1 MAMEVKGDMEMQ
13 SEAEKSS
20 RRTQLFLRIA
30 TIWHVVLAVLALAG
44 ILVLWLGN
52 FELSTIVRLIGS
64 LAFLLTAAIS
74 LFAAWGIQ
82 RREHRGRVAS
92 LALNYLWFIG
102 CLAAAF
108 HYLGIFIG
116 IDSLAEN
123 LARGLPF
130 LGIVVAGYILRGFAD
145 RVGDDYRRARRV
157 RRAGNIVM
165 LAGFLIFLLAV
176 GLIAGTLTVL
186 SRIADIGRIGLVI
199 GSILFGIMTFLM
211 WRAPTAKAMGERVSD
226 NEMLNGYLFLSP
238 NLIGFLLFFA
248 GPLIFSLYVSFTDS
262 DAFGQPNWIGLANYA
277 EIFNLDF
284 AQLESAD
291 QLANQVLDV
300 TVYDELMR
308 FSIFGRH
315 LLVGAQDKLF
325 WISLRNTVFFVL
337 LAVPFSVVPALF
349 LASVLNSRLRGMK
362 FFRTVYFLPSVAA
375 VVGVALIWRWLYN
388 SAVGWINYAITGGVN
403 AFNSIAGSEALV
415 DPQIGWLSDTNVAL
429 LAVVIIASWQWLGF
443 NTILYLAGLQGIPG
457 VLYEA
462 AQVDGAGIWAR
473 FRRLTV
479 PLLAPTTFFV
489 LTTTTIQAMQI
500 FDQVFVLTIPPGG
513 PGTSTMTIVLY
524 LYNQGFRNF
533 RQGYAA
539 AIAWVLFLLI
549 FAATIFQFQRQRTA
563 GAVEA

>member
-1 MAMEVKGDMEMQ
+1 MEATG
-13 SEAEKSS
+13 EADLMTEGEETS
-20 RRTQLFLRIA
+20 RRTQLILKIV
-30 TIWHVVLAVLALAG
+30 TIWHVLLAVLALAG
-44 ILVLWLGN
+44 ILFLWLGN
-52 FELSTIVRLIGS
+52 VELSTVVRLIGS
-64 LAFLLTAAIS
+64 FVFLLTGAIS
-74 LFAAWGIQ
+74 LFAARGIR

-102 CLAAAF
+102 CLAGSF

-130 LGIVVAGYILRGFAD
+130 LGIVVAGYILRGFAGK
-145 RVGDDYRRARRV
+145 VGDDYKRAMRI

-165 LAGFLIFLLAV
+165 LVGFLVFMLAV
-176 GLIAGTLTVL
+176 GLIAGILVVL
-186 SRIADIGRIGLVI
+186 GRLADIGRIGLVV
-199 GSILFGIMTFLM
+199 GSILFGTMTVLM
-211 WRAPTAKAMGERVSD
+211 WRAPVAKAMGEKVSD
-226 NEMLNGYLFLSP
+226 NEMLSGYLFLSP

-248 GPLIFSLYVSFTDS
+248 GPLLFSLYVSFTDS

-291 QLANQVLDV
+291 QNINQVLDIS
-300 TVYDELMR
+300 VYNELAR
-308 FSIFGRH
+308 FSILGRH
-315 LLVGAQDKLF
+315 YLVGAQDKLF
-325 WISLRNTVFFVL
+325 WLSLKNTVIFVL
-337 LAVPFSVVPALF
+337 LAVPFSVLPALV
-349 LASVLNSRLRGMK
+349 LASILNSQLRGIK
-362 FFRTVYFLPSVAA
+362 FFRMVYFLPSVAA

-388 SAVGWINYAITGGVN
+388 SAVGWINYAITSGVN
-403 AFNSIAGSEALV
+403 AFNSLAGSEVLV
-415 DPQIGWLSDTNVAL
+415 DPQIGWLSDTSVAL

-462 AQVDGAGIWAR
+462 AQVDGAGIWTR

-489 LTTTTIQAMQI
+489 LTTTTIQAMQL
-500 FDQVFVLTIPPGG
+500 FDQVFVLTTPPGG

-539 AIAWVLFLLI
+539 AIAWVLFFLI

>member
-1 MAMEVKGDMEMQ
+1 MEPTDDVEKRG
-13 SEAEKSS
+13 EAENGSQ
-20 RRTQLFLRIA
+20 RTQLFLRIA
-30 TIWHVVLAVLALAG
+30 IIWHIALAVLAATG
-44 ILVLWLGN
+44 TLVLWLGN
-52 FELSTIVRLIGS
+52 FEFSTAVRLIGTV
-64 LAFLLTAAIS
+64 FCLLTVLIS
-74 LFAAWGIQ
+74 LYAARGIQ
-82 RREHRGRVAS
+82 RRQHRGRVAS
-92 LALNYLWFIG
+92 LVLNYLLFIG
-102 CLAAAF
+102 CLAATF
-108 HYLGIFIG
+108 HFLGIFTG
-116 IDSLAEN
+116 IDSVAGN

-130 LGIVVAGYILRGFAD
+130 LGIVLAGYILRGFAN
-145 RVGDDYRRARRV
+145 RVGGDYVRARRI

-165 LAGFLIFLLAV
+165 LAGLLIFLLAI
-176 GLIAGTLTVL
+176 GLISGVISVL
-186 SRIADIGRIGLVI
+186 GRISDIGRVGLVI
-199 GSILFGIMTFLM
+199 SSILFGIMTIFM
-211 WRAPTAKAMGERVSD
+211 WREPTAVAMGETESD

-248 GPLIFSLYVSFTDS
+248 GPLLFSLYVSFTDS

-277 EIFNLDF
+277 EIFNIDF
-284 AQLESAD
+284 ARMQTAN
-291 QLANQVLDV
+291 QLANEVLDV
-300 TVYDELMR
+300 SVYDELAR
-308 FSIFGRH
+308 FSIFGQH
-315 LLVGAQDKLF
+315 YLVGTQDKLF
-325 WISLRNTVFFVL
+325 WVSLRNTIVFVL
-337 LAVPFSVVPALF
+337 LAVPFSVIPALF
-349 LASVLNSRLRGMK
+349 LATILNSKLRGMQ
-362 FFRTVYFLPSVAA
+362 FFRSIYFLPSVAA

-388 SAVGWINYAITGGVN
+388 SAVGWINYAITTAVN
-403 AFNSIAGSEALV
+403 AFNGIAGGEVLI

-429 LAVVIIASWQWLGF
+429 FAVVIIASWQWLGF

-462 AQVDGAGIWAR
+462 ARVDGAGIWTQ

-479 PLLAPTTFFV
+479 PLLAPTSFFV

>member
-1 MAMEVKGDMEMQ
+1 MGVTGDMGMQ

-44 ILVLWLGN
+44 VLALWLGN
-52 FELSTIVRLIGS
+52 FELSTVVRLIGS
-64 LAFLLTAAIS
+64 LALPVTAAIS
-74 LFAAWGIQ
+74 LFAARGIQ
-82 RREHRGRVAS
+82 RRQHRGRVAS

-102 CLAAAF
+102 CLAATF

-145 RVGDDYRRARRV
+145 RVGDDYSRARRI
-157 RRAGNIVM
+157 RQAGNIVM
-165 LAGFLIFLLAV
+165 AAGFLIFFLAV
-176 GLIAGTLTVL
+176 GFIPGLIALLG
-186 SRIADIGRIGLVI
+186 RIAEIGRIGLVI
-199 GSILFGIMTFLM
+199 SSILFGIMTFLM
-211 WRAPTAKAMGERVSD
+211 WRAPTAKAMGEREKD

-238 NLIGFLLFFA
+238 NLIGFMLFFA
-248 GPLIFSLYVSFTDS
+248 GPLLFSLYVSFTDS

-284 AQLESAD
+284 ARLESAD

-300 TVYDELMR
+300 TVHAELMR

-315 LLVGAQDKLF
+315 FLLGAQDKLF

-337 LAVPFSVVPALF
+337 LAVPFSVIPALF
-349 LASVLNSRLRGMK
+349 LASVLNSKLRGMK
-362 FFRTVYFLPSVAA
+362 FFRTIYFLPSVAA

-388 SAVGWINYAITGGVN
+388 SAVGWINYAITSGVN
-403 AFNSIAGSEALV
+403 FINGIAGSELLM
-415 DPQIGWLSDTNVAL
+415 DPQIGWLSDTKVAL

-462 AQVDGAGIWAR
+462 AQVDGAGIWTR

-489 LTTTTIQAMQI
+489 LTTTTIQAMQL
-500 FDQVFVLTIPPGG
+500 FDQVFVLTTPPGG
-513 PGTSTMTIVLY
+513 PGTSTLTIVLY

-563 GAVEA
+563 GAVES

>member
-1 MAMEVKGDMEMQ
+1 MEATGEVELITEGE
-13 SEAEKSS
+13 ETS
-20 RRTQLFLRIA
+20 RRTQLILRIV
-30 TIWHVVLAVLALAG
+30 TIWHVLLAVLALAG
-44 ILVLWLGN
+44 ILFLWLGN
-52 FELSTIVRLIGS
+52 VELSTVVRVIGS
-64 LAFLLTAAIS
+64 FAFLITAAIS
-74 LFAAWGIQ
+74 LFAARGIK

-102 CLAAAF
+102 CLVASL
-108 HYLGIFIG
+108 HYFGIFIG

-130 LGIVVAGYILRGFAD
+130 LGIVVAGYILRGFAS
-145 RVGDDYRRARRV
+145 RVGDDYKRAGRI

-165 LAGFLIFLLAV
+165 LAGFLIFMLVV
-176 GLIAGTLTVL
+176 GLIAGIVTVFG
-186 SRIADIGRIGLVI
+186 RMADIGRIGLVV
-199 GSILFGIMTFLM
+199 GSILFGTMTVLM
-211 WRAPTAKAMGERVSD
+211 WRAPVAKAMGEKISD

-238 NLIGFLLFFA
+238 NLLGFLLFFA
-248 GPLIFSLYVSFTDS
+248 GPLLFSLYISFTDS

-291 QLANQVLDV
+291 QNINQVLDV
-300 TVYDELMR
+300 GVYNELVR
-308 FSIFGRH
+308 FSILGRYF
-315 LLVGAQDKLF
+315 LVGAQDKLF
-325 WISLRNTVFFVL
+325 WISLKNTAIFVL
-337 LAVPFSVVPALF
+337 LAVPFSVVPALV
-349 LASVLNSRLRGMK
+349 LASILNSQLRGMK
-362 FFRTVYFLPSVAA
+362 VFRTVYFMPSVAA

-388 SAVGWINYAITGGVN
+388 SAVGWINYAITNAVN
-403 AFNSIAGSEALV
+403 AFNGLAGSEVLT
-415 DPQIGWLSDTNVAL
+415 DPQIGWLTDTNVAL

-462 AQVDGAGIWAR
+462 AQVDGAGIWTR

-489 LTTTTIQAMQI
+489 LTTTTIQAMQL
-500 FDQVFVLTIPPGG
+500 FDQVFVLINPPGSGG
-513 PGTSTMTIVLY
+513 PGTSTLTMVLY

-539 AIAWVLFLLI
+539 AIAWVLFFLI

>member
-1 MAMEVKGDMEMQ
+1 
-13 SEAEKSS
+13 
-20 RRTQLFLRIA
+20 
-30 TIWHVVLAVLALAG
+30 
-44 ILVLWLGN
+44 
-52 FELSTIVRLIGS
+52 
-64 LAFLLTAAIS
+64 
-74 LFAAWGIQ
+74 
-82 RREHRGRVAS
+82 
-92 LALNYLWFIG
+92 
-102 CLAAAF
+102 
-108 HYLGIFIG
+108 
-116 IDSLAEN
+116 
-123 LARGLPF
+123 
-130 LGIVVAGYILRGFAD
+130 
-145 RVGDDYRRARRV
+145 
-157 RRAGNIVM
+157 
-165 LAGFLIFLLAV
+165 
-176 GLIAGTLTVL
+176 
-186 SRIADIGRIGLVI
+186 
-199 GSILFGIMTFLM
+199 
-211 WRAPTAKAMGERVSD
+211 
-226 NEMLNGYLFLSP
+226 
-238 NLIGFLLFFA
+238 
-248 GPLIFSLYVSFTDS
+248 
-262 DAFGQPNWIGLANYA
+262 
-277 EIFNLDF
+277 
-284 AQLESAD
+284 
-291 QLANQVLDV
+291 
-300 TVYDELMR
+300 
-308 FSIFGRH
+308 
-315 LLVGAQDKLF
+315 
-325 WISLRNTVFFVL
+325 
-337 LAVPFSVVPALF
+337 
-349 LASVLNSRLRGMK
+349 MK

>member
-1 MAMEVKGDMEMQ
+1 
-13 SEAEKSS
+13 
-20 RRTQLFLRIA
+20 
-30 TIWHVVLAVLALAG
+30 LALLALAG
-44 ILVLWLGN
+44 TLVLWLAN
-52 FELSTIVRLIGS
+52 TEFSTIVRFIGS
-64 LAFLLTAAIS
+64 FALLLTAVIS
-74 LFAAWGIQ
+74 LFAARHIR

-102 CLAAAF
+102 CLAASF
-108 HYLGIFIG
+108 HFLGIFIG
-116 IDSLAEN
+116 IDTLAEN

-145 RVGDDYRRARRV
+145 RVGDDYRRARRI
-157 RRAGNIVM
+157 RQAGNIVM
-165 LAGFLIFLLAV
+165 LVGFLIFLLAV
-176 GLIAGTLTVL
+176 GLIPGMLAVL
-186 SRIADIGRIGLVI
+186 GRIAGIGRIGLVV
-199 GSILFGIMTFLM
+199 GSILFGTMTVLM
-211 WRAPTAKAMGERVSD
+211 WRAPVAVAMGEKVSD

-248 GPLIFSLYVSFTDS
+248 GPLLFSLYVSFTDS
-262 DAFGQPNWIGLANYA
+262 DAFGQANWVGLANYA
-277 EIFNLDF
+277 EIVNLDF

-291 QLANQVLDV
+291 QLANEVLDV
-300 TVYDELMR
+300 SVYDELAR
-308 FSIFGRH
+308 VSLLGQNF
-315 LLVGAQDKLF
+315 LVGAQDKLF
-325 WISLRNTVFFVL
+325 WISLKNTVLFVL
-337 LAVPFSVVPALF
+337 LAVPFSVVPALV
-349 LASVLNSRLRGMK
+349 LASVLNSQLRGMK
-362 FFRTVYFLPSVAA
+362 AFRTVYFLPSVAA

-388 SAVGWINYAITGGVN
+388 SSVGWINYAITSAVN
-403 AFNSIAGSEALV
+403 AVNGIAGSEVFV

-462 AQVDGAGIWAR
+462 AQVDGAGIWTR
-473 FRRLTV
+473 FRRVTV

-489 LTTTTIQAMQI
+489 LTTTTIQAMQL
-500 FDQVFVLTIPPGG
+500 FDQVFVLTNPPGG

-539 AIAWVLFLLI
+539 AIAWVLFFLI

>member
-1 MAMEVKGDMEMQ
+1 MEVTGEKEVQ

-44 ILVLWLGN
+44 ILALWLGN
-52 FELSTIVRLIGS
+52 FELSTVIRLIGS
-64 LAFLLTAAIS
+64 FAFLLTAAIS
-74 LFAAWGIQ
+74 LFAAGGIH
-82 RREHRGRVAS
+82 RRQHRGRVAS

-102 CLAAAF
+102 CLAATF

-130 LGIVVAGYILRGFAD
+130 LGIVVAGYILRGFAN
-145 RVGDDYRRARRV
+145 RVGDDYSRARRI
-157 RRAGNIVM
+157 RQAGNIVM
-165 LAGFLIFLLAV
+165 AAGFLIFLLAV
-176 GLIAGTLTVL
+176 GLIPGVITLL
-186 SRIADIGRIGLVI
+186 GRIAGIDRIGLVI
-199 GSILFGIMTFLM
+199 GSILFGTMTFLM
-211 WRAPTAKAMGERVSD
+211 WRAPAAKAMGEREKD

-248 GPLIFSLYVSFTDS
+248 GPLLFSLYVSFTDS

-300 TVYDELMR
+300 TVHAELMR

-315 LLVGAQDKLF
+315 FLLGAQDKLF

-337 LAVPFSVVPALF
+337 LAVPFSVIPALF
-349 LASVLNSRLRGMK
+349 LASVLNSKLRGMK
-362 FFRTVYFLPSVAA
+362 FFRTIYFLPSVAA

-388 SAVGWINYAITGGVN
+388 SAVGWINFGITSGVN
-403 AFNSIAGSEALV
+403 VINGIAGSEVLM
-415 DPQIGWLSDTNVAL
+415 DPQIGWLSDTKVAL

-462 AQVDGAGIWAR
+462 AQVDGAGIWTR

-489 LTTTTIQAMQI
+489 LTTTTIQAMQL
-500 FDQVFVLTIPPGG
+500 FDQVFVLTTPPGG
-513 PGTSTMTIVLY
+513 PGTSTLTIVLY

-563 GAVEA
+563 GAVES

>member
-1 MAMEVKGDMEMQ
+1 MEVTDEIVNQGEVDKVSQ
-13 SEAEKSS
+13 
-20 RRTQLFLRIA
+20 RTQLFLRIA
-30 TIWHVVLAVLALAG
+30 TIWHIILAVLAAAG
-44 ILVLWLGN
+44 ILILWLGS
-52 FELSTIVRLIGS
+52 FDLSMAVRLIGS
-64 LAFLLTAAIS
+64 LAFLLTAVIS
-74 LFAAWGIQ
+74 LYAARGIQ
-82 RREHRGRVAS
+82 RRQHRGRVAS
-92 LALNYLWFIG
+92 LALNYLWLIG
-102 CLAAAF
+102 CLAATF

-116 IDSLAEN
+116 IDSVAGT

-130 LGIVVAGYILRGFAD
+130 LGIVLAGYILRGFAS
-145 RVGDDYRRARRV
+145 RVGDDYRRARRI

-165 LAGFLIFLLAV
+165 LVGLLIFLLAI
-176 GLIAGTLTVL
+176 GLISGVIAVL
-186 SRIADIGRIGLVI
+186 GRINDIGRIGLVLA
-199 GSILFGIMTFLM
+199 SILFGVMTILM
-211 WRAPTAKAMGERVSD
+211 WRAPTAAAMGETDRD

-248 GPLIFSLYVSFTDS
+248 GPLFFSLYVSFTDS

-277 EIFNLDF
+277 EIVNLDF

-291 QLANQVLDV
+291 QLANEVLDV
-300 TVYDELMR
+300 SIYDELAR
-308 FSIFGRH
+308 FSILGQH
-315 LLVGAQDKLF
+315 YLVGAQDKLF
-325 WISLRNTVFFVL
+325 WISLRNTIVFVL
-337 LAVPFSVVPALF
+337 LAVPLSIIPALF
-349 LASVLNSRLRGMK
+349 LATILNSKLRGMQ
-362 FFRTVYFLPSVAA
+362 FFRSIYFLPSVAA

-388 SAVGWINYAITGGVN
+388 SAVGWINYAITSAVI
-403 AFNSIAGSEALV
+403 AFNGIAGSEVLA
-415 DPQIGWLSDTNVAL
+415 DPQIGWLSDTKVAL

-462 AQVDGAGIWAR
+462 AMVDGAGIWTR

-479 PLLAPTTFFV
+479 PLLAPTSFFV

-500 FDQVFVLTIPPGG
+500 FDQVFVLTTPPGG

>member
-513 PGTSTMTIVLY
+513 PGPSTMTIVLY

>member
-1 MAMEVKGDMEMQ
+1 MEVTDEILRQGEV
-13 SEAEKSS
+13 EKISQ
-20 RRTQLFLRIA
+20 RTQLFLRIA
-30 TIWHVVLAVLALAG
+30 TIWHIILAVLAITA

-52 FELSTIVRLIGS
+52 FELSTAVRLIAS
-64 LAFLLTAAIS
+64 LALLLTAVVS
-74 LFAAWGIQ
+74 LFASWAIQ
-82 RREHRGRVAS
+82 RRQHRGRVAS
-92 LALNYLWFIG
+92 LVLNYLWFIG
-102 CLAAAF
+102 CLAATF
-108 HYLGIFIG
+108 HYLGMFIG
-116 IDSLAEN
+116 IDSIAGN

-130 LGIVVAGYILRGFAD
+130 LGIVLAGYILRGFAN
-145 RVGDDYRRARRV
+145 RVGNDYRRARRI

-165 LAGFLIFLLAV
+165 LAGLLIFLLAI
-176 GLIAGTLTVL
+176 GLISGVIAVL
-186 SRIADIGRIGLVI
+186 GRISSIGRIGLVI
-199 GSILFGIMTFLM
+199 SSILFGIMTILM
-211 WRAPTAKAMGERVSD
+211 WRAPAAAAMGETEAD

-248 GPLIFSLYVSFTDS
+248 GPLLFSLYVSFTDS

-277 EIFNLDF
+277 EIINLDF
-284 AQLESAD
+284 AQMESAG
-291 QLANQVLDV
+291 QLANEVLDV
-300 TVYDELMR
+300 SVYDELTR
-308 FSIFGRH
+308 FSIFGQH
-315 LLVGAQDKLF
+315 YVLGAQDKLF
-325 WISLRNTVFFVL
+325 WISLRNTILFVL
-337 LAVPFSVVPALF
+337 LAVPLSVIPALF
-349 LASVLNSRLRGMK
+349 LATILNSKLRGMQ
-362 FFRTVYFLPSVAA
+362 FFRMVYFLPSVAA

-388 SAVGWINYAITGGVN
+388 SAVGWINYAITTGVN
-403 AFNSIAGSEALV
+403 AFNSIAGSEVLV

-462 AQVDGAGIWAR
+462 ARVDGAGIWTQ

-479 PLLAPTTFFV
+479 PLLAPTSFFV

-500 FDQVFVLTIPPGG
+500 FDQVFVLTTPPGG

-563 GAVEA
+563 GADES

>member
-1 MAMEVKGDMEMQ
+1 MEVTDEVEMQ
-13 SEAEKSS
+13 REAEKSS

-30 TIWHVVLAVLALAG
+30 TIWHLVLAVLALFALLG
-44 ILVLWLGN
+44 LWLVDSE
-52 FELSTIVRLIGS
+52 FSTVVRLIGS
-64 LAFLLTAAIS
+64 LAFLLTAGIS
-74 LFAAWGIQ
+74 LFAARGIQ
-82 RREHRGRVAS
+82 RRQHRGRVAS

-102 CLAAAF
+102 CLVGTF

-145 RVGDDYRRARRV
+145 RVGDDYRRARRI
-157 RRAGNIVM
+157 RRAGNLVM
-165 LAGFLIFLLAV
+165 LAGFLIFMLAV
-176 GLIAGTLTVL
+176 GLISGVIVVL
-186 SRIADIGRIGLVI
+186 GRIADIGRLGLVI
-199 GSILFGIMTFLM
+199 GTILFGLMTFLM
-211 WRAPTAKAMGERVSD
+211 WRAPTAKAMGEKVSD
-226 NEMLNGYLFLSP
+226 SEMLNGYLFLSP

-248 GPLIFSLYVSFTDS
+248 GPLLFSLYVSFTDS
-262 DAFGQPNWIGLANYA
+262 DAFGQPSWIGLSNYA

-291 QLANQVLDV
+291 QLANEVLDV
-300 TVYDELMR
+300 SVYDELAR
-308 FSIFGRH
+308 LSIFGQNF
-315 LLVGAQDKLF
+315 LVGAQDKLF
-325 WISLRNTVFFVL
+325 WISLRNTILFVL
-337 LAVPFSVVPALF
+337 LAVPLSVVPALF
-349 LASVLNSRLRGMK
+349 LASILNSKLRGMK

-403 AFNSIAGSEALV
+403 AVNSLAGSEVLA

-462 AQVDGAGIWAR
+462 AQVDGAGIWTR

-500 FDQVFVLTIPPGG
+500 FDQVFVLTTPPGG